1 MSRADEID
9 IAKGV
14 ACPGYKKLLV
24 LEDCKA
30 CTHFVEIKREEVKQ
44 TGEDD
49 IERVVDVIET
59 ILCSYPSWREVHTLC
74 KSGKGGS

>member
-1 MSRADEID
+1 MTRPDEID

-30 CTHFVEIKREEVKQ
+30 CDHFMEIKREEVKQ
-44 TGEDD
+44 IDDSGE
-49 IERVVDVIET
+49 EQVVDVIET
-59 ILCSYPSWREVHTLC
+59 ILCSYPVWREVHTLC
-74 KSGKGGS
+74 KARKEEN